1 MERRMFVVLVLV
13 VSIVSGLV
21 KFGGTL
27 FAKSDPCASH
37 VGLASRGFDLEMGPK
52 LVADG
57 PVCLPHEVC
66 GPQRAVVG
74 SIAMRTES
82 GIDEDLANVAGMHV
96 VKRLSVQ
103 LPKDGPVCLPHEQCG
118 PGKLG

>member
-21 KFGGTL
+21 KFSGTL
-27 FAKSDPCASH
+27 FAKNDARDSQVA
-37 VGLASRGFDLEMGPK
+37 LASRAFDLEMGPK
-52 LVADG
+52 LLADG

-74 SIAMRTES
+74 RIAMSTES

-96 VKRLSVQ
+96 VKRLSVEP
-103 LPKDGPVCLPHEQCG
+103 PKDGPVCLPHEQCG
-118 PGKLG
+118 PGMLG